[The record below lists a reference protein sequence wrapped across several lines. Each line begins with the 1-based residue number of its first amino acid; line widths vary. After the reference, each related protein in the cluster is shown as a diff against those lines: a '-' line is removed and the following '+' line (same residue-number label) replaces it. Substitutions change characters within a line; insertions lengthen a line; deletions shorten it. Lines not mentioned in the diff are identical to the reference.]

1 MKFIKQ
7 FCSCW
12 RAATAKQ
19 LITEEKKYYSLMRA
33 SSTPASRTTVTAVA
47 MVNQEFPLPLAW
59 KHGKLQGSKSLPA
72 TATNWKP
79 SLCAIMEDKVVL
91 PSMVIG
97 AESGKKPIVT
107 SERNEVGRSI
117 SIADIPLKANNH
129 TELRGSSSFS
139 TLQAFYPASSFMF

>member
-12 RAATAKQ
+12 RATTAKQ
-19 LITEEKKYYSLMRA
+19 VITEEKQYHSLMRA
-33 SSTPASRTTVTAVA
+33 SSTPASRTTVTTVA
-47 MVNQEFPLPLAW
+47 LVNQESPPPSTW

-91 PSMVIG
+91 PSMVVG
-97 AESGKKPIVT
+97 AESGKKPTVT
-107 SERNEVGRSI
+107 SERNGVGRSI
-117 SIADIPLKANNH
+117 SVADIRLKGNNH
-129 TELRGSSSFS
+129 AELRRSSSFS
-139 TLQAFYPASSFMF
+139 TIQAFSPASSFMF